1 MDDKVWPNLV
11 IFLNVTNYCC
21 WMDASCRCID
31 AWCYYIMVALCWVK
45 VATIVSIVLATSS
58 MFSVGGGGRGD
69 LGAITLL
76 TGGKQLIQLKKAKN
90 LPNKQQRTTTGA

>member
-1 MDDKVWPNLV
+1 
-11 IFLNVTNYCC
+11 
-21 WMDASCRCID
+21 
-31 AWCYYIMVALCWVK
+31 
-45 VATIVSIVLATSS
+45 